1 MERSKSRMRT
11 GVFSLVVLAVLAA
24 QGLAAP
30 VKDSF
35 VGSWE
40 VKVDF
45 NGREMTSILALSK
58 DKEGRLSGQWISFR
72 GVSELDQVKQDGTKL
87 GFTLTRRFRES
98 ESTLSFAGEIEG
110 RTLSGTLSSDRGQ
123 SKVEGRRIRVI
134 PRAVGTW
141 QATIRGGGE
150 EHAATLIITTGKK
163 GRLSARCETQ
173 WGAHRI
179 SDVAFKNGKLTFK
192 LNSTVEGRQW
202 ESAFEGTVKRH
213 ELAATVTGEGGEF
226 SITGK
231 RVGAALIG
239 TWDLKVTSDSGNRA
253 QILKVDPDL
262 SGWYGSVA
270 LDAVALEGNRV
281 SFATTLEFGDEK
293 SDLSFSGT
301 LDGKKLTGE
310 LTSPRGTRT
319 VEGFKRGGRQA
330 LKPSRKPDVV
340 FVPTP
345 PEVVEKMLE
354 LANVKQ
360 DDLVYD
366 LGCGDGRIVVTAAQK
381 YGCTC
386 IGYDISP
393 RRVRESR
400 ENVEAKGVGDL
411 VRIEQKDIFT
421 LDLRE
426 ANVITLYLLPS
437 LNVKLIPQLE
447 KLKPGSRIV
456 SHDFAM
462 QGVKPDKIIT
472 VTPEDSH
479 QKHTVYLWTTPL
491 KKEGGADG

>member
-1 MERSKSRMRT
+1 
-11 GVFSLVVLAVLAA
+11 
-24 QGLAAP
+24 
-30 VKDSF
+30 
-35 VGSWE
+35 
-40 VKVDF
+40 
-45 NGREMTSILALSK
+45 
-58 DKEGRLSGQWISFR
+58 
-72 GVSELDQVKQDGTKL
+72 
-87 GFTLTRRFRES
+87 
-98 ESTLSFAGEIEG
+98 
-110 RTLSGTLSSDRGQ
+110 
-123 SKVEGRRIRVI
+123 
-134 PRAVGTW
+134 
-141 QATIRGGGE
+141 
-150 EHAATLIITTGKK
+150 
-163 GRLSARCETQ
+163 
-173 WGAHRI
+173 
-179 SDVAFKNGKLTFK
+179 
-192 LNSTVEGRQW
+192 
-202 ESAFEGTVKRH
+202 
-213 ELAATVTGEGGEF
+213 VTGEGGEF